1 MDADR
6 KEHTKLYMLTTLAFG
21 TAFSVRGPAPFARR
35 IATANVVGPQMSAY
49 DFSARDLKTNDVV
62 ELSKYKGKVSLV
74 VNVASK

>member
-1 MDADR
+1 
-6 KEHTKLYMLTTLAFG
+6 MLTTLAFG

-35 IATANVVGPQMSAY
+35 IANANVVGPQMSGAY

>member
-1 MDADR
+1 
-6 KEHTKLYMLTTLAFG
+6 MLTTLAFG

-74 VNVASK
+74 VNVDSK